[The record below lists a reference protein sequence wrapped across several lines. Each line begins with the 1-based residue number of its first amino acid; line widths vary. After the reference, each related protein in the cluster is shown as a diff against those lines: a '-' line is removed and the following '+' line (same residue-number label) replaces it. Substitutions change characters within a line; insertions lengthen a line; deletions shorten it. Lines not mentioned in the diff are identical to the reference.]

1 MNLWAVGGSEV
12 DRLLPGRQEQEES
25 EESEVM
31 VTATA
36 GRERHGLGSE
46 DELSI
51 PSHEHL

>member
-36 GRERHGLGSE
+36 GRERHGLGS
-46 DELSI
+46 
-51 PSHEHL
+51 